1 MTRYTYYDNFM
12 YKFLKFLSRIYIF
25 PIDDPEEG
33 HHRDIKDQQSYFQD
47 AIYAFIL
54 LKSEKFTVFGS
65 SRSEKDD
72 NENVEYHSGG
82 DSFKMKYLIYLHRYK
97 MDSVSKHDEAYDKC
111 LRCFRSKRDSII
123 YQYRDPLYF
132 NVWWLD
138 EMAKILGVGS
148 IHDRNELRKASRHL
162 KSYINFRDEH
172 LNLQRTCKRHLQK
185 YVWEIVNKDGYLSR
199 KTERMKYVN
208 RFLQARS
215 VIEELP
221 LPIVMKE
228 FLLRKESA
236 IPLYIII
243 DKFASADNNQII
255 PDFLQY
261 YKNETDNPFF
271 R

>member
-25 PIDDPEEG
+25 PIDDPEEE
-33 HHRDIKDQQSYFQD
+33 HHPDIKDQQSYFQD

-54 LKSEKFTVFGS
+54 LKSENFTVFGS
-65 SRSEKDD
+65 SRSEKED
-72 NENVEYHSGG
+72 NENVEYHSDAG
-82 DSFKMKYLIYLHRYK
+82 DLNMKYMMYVHLYK
-97 MDSVSKHDEAYDKC
+97 MDSVKYDEAYEKC
-111 LRCFRSKRDSII
+111 LRCFRSKRDTII
-123 YQYRDPLYF
+123 YHHAEPLYF
-132 NVWWLD
+132 NVWWPD

-162 KSYINFRDEH
+162 KSYINFRAEH
-172 LNLQRTCKRHLQK
+172 LNLERTCKRYLQK

-199 KTERMKYVN
+199 KKYMKYVN

-215 VIEELP
+215 VIDELP
-221 LPIVMKE
+221 LPKGMKE

-243 DKFASADNNQII
+243 DKFASVDNIQTI